1 MLQKKVEDNV
11 CILTLNDGKTNALTD
26 TVLNDLRNYLK
37 EAAADTSIK
46 GVILT
51 GEGKTFSSGFSLPMF
66 LSFKDVDEVVKFFE
80 VEEEILLELFMFEKP
95 VIAALNGHTV
105 AGGMIFALACDY
117 RILKNHPKIK
127 MGMSEIKIGL
137 PLSVAQW
144 NVVRFGLDSDKKFRD
159 IMYFGNMFGPEQAL
173 QLGIIDEL
181 VDEDK
186 LISRA
191 KELIN
196 LWKNN
201 PGNAFTPLKLCVRKE
216 TAERIRKELQEG
228 NMKKELKC
236 FFDENVRKTLEFVQ
250 AAMSK

>member
-1 MLQKKVEDNV
+1 MLHKKVEDNIV
-11 CILTLNDGKTNALTD
+11 ILTLNDGKANAITD
-26 TVLNDLRNYLK
+26 TILNDLRNYLK
-37 EAAADTSIK
+37 EAASDSSIK

-51 GEGKTFSSGFSLPMF
+51 GEGKIFSSGFSLPMF
-66 LSFKDVDEVVKFFE
+66 LGFKDLNEVVKFFE

-105 AGGMIFALACDY
+105 AGGMILAMACDY
-117 RILKNHPKIK
+117 RIMKNHPKIK

-159 IMYFGNMFGPEQAL
+159 VMFFGNMYSPEQAL
-173 QLGIIDEL
+173 QLGLVDEL

-186 LISRA
+186 LMSRA
-191 KELIN
+191 KEIIN
-196 LWKNN
+196 IWKNN

-216 TAERIRKELQEG
+216 TAERIRKELQQG
-228 NMKKELKC
+228 DMKKELQC

-250 AAMSK
+250 ATMSK

>member
-1 MLQKKVEDNV
+1 MITKKVEDNV
-11 CILTLNDGKTNALTD
+11 YILTLNDGKTNALTD
-26 TVLNDLRNYLK
+26 TVLNDLRKYLQ
-37 EAAADTSIK
+37 EAASDATIK

-51 GEGKTFSSGFSLPMF
+51 GEGKTFSSGFYLPMF
-66 LSFKDVDEVVKFFE
+66 LSFTTINEVIKFFD

-105 AGGMIFALACDY
+105 AGGMIFAMACDY
-117 RILKNHPKIK
+117 RIMKNHPKIK

-137 PLSVAQW
+137 PLSIAQW

-173 QLGIIDEL
+173 QLGLIDEL

-201 PGNAFTPLKLCVRKE
+201 PGNAFTPLKLCIRKE
-216 TAERIRKELQEG
+216 TAERIRKELKEG
-228 NMKKELKC
+228 DMKKELKC

>member
-11 CILTLNDGKTNALTD
+11 VILTLNDGKTNALTD

-37 EAAADTSIK
+37 EAAADSSIK

-66 LSFKDVDEVVKFFE
+66 LSFKDVNEVVKFFE

-105 AGGMIFALACDY
+105 AGGMIFAMACDY

-159 IMYFGNMFGPEQAL
+159 IMYFGNMFSPEQAL
-173 QLGIIDEL
+173 QLGLVDEL

-201 PGNAFTPLKLCVRKE
+201 PGNAFTPLKLCIRKE
-216 TAERIRKELQEG
+216 TAERIRKELKEG
-228 NMKKELKC
+228 DLKKELNC

-250 AAMSK
+250 ATMSK

>member
-1 MLQKKVEDNV
+1 MITKKVEDNV
-11 CILTLNDGKTNALTD
+11 YILTLNDGKTNALTD
-26 TVLNDLRNYLK
+26 TVLNDLRKYLK
-37 EAAADTSIK
+37 EAASDATIK

-51 GEGKTFSSGFSLPMF
+51 GEGKTFSSGFYLPMF
-66 LSFKDVDEVVKFFE
+66 LSFTTINEVIKFFD

-105 AGGMIFALACDY
+105 AGGMIYALACDY
-117 RILKNHPKIK
+117 RIMKNHPKIK

-159 IMYFGNMFGPEQAL
+159 IMYFGNMFSPDEAL
-173 QLGIIDEL
+173 KMGLVDEL
-181 VDEDK
+181 ADEDK

-201 PGNAFTPLKLCVRKE
+201 PGNAFTPLKLCVRQE
-216 TAERIRKELQEG
+216 TADRIRKDLADGSWTQGLQ
-228 NMKKELKC
+228 C
-236 FFDENVRKTLEFVQ
+236 FFKDDVRKTLEFVQ
-250 AAMSK
+250 ATMSK